1 MSSPIQSESSP
12 TRGSRERG
20 DSSEKSSSSQNLWG
34 QFEPSTLAALS
45 GLDLK
50 ARYVVEGFL
59 AGRHTSPFHGF
70 SVEFSEYR
78 EYQPGDDLRHLDW
91 QLFARSDRL
100 YIKRYTQ
107 ETNVRFYLV
116 CDTSRSMA
124 YQGTAAWGSKL
135 DVARLL
141 AAAMTWLMLGQ
152 NDAAGLLAHS
162 GHDGE
167 PELIRPSQ
175 KPSQLGLILQH
186 LEKLRPARDA
196 CLAQLLR
203 QAVRL
208 FHRRSV
214 VLLFT
219 DLLEPSA
226 DVAESLRQLRFFG
239 HECLV
244 FQVLDR
250 DELEFPFTDRTLF
263 EDLETGVRRR
273 VSPVEARAHYLERF
287 EEFMNEHRQLF
298 LALEMAHV
306 VVRNDGSPWESL
318 GRFLVER
325 GRML

>member
-1 MSSPIQSESSP
+1 MSSPIQSARSSSDEVRRRRNPKEQSDSSP
-12 TRGSRERG
+12 S
-20 DSSEKSSSSQNLWG
+20 LWG
-34 QFEPSTLAALS
+34 QFEPSTLAALR
-45 GLDLK
+45 GLDLQ

-124 YQGTAAWGSKL
+124 YRGNAAWGSKL

-141 AAAMTWLMLGQ
+141 AAALTWMMLAQ

-162 GHDGE
+162 GRDGE

-186 LEKLRPARDA
+186 LEHLRPAQDA

-208 FHRRSV
+208 LHRRSV
-214 VLLFT
+214 VLIFT
-219 DLLEPSA
+219 DLLEPSS
-226 DVAESLRQLRFFG
+226 DIAESLRQLRFLG

-250 DELEFPFTDRTLF
+250 DELEFPFTERSLF

-273 VSPVEARAHYLERF
+273 VSPAEARTRYLERF
-287 EEFMNEHRQLF
+287 EAFMNEHRQLF
-298 LALEMAHV
+298 LDLEMAHV
-306 VVRNDGSPWESL
+306 TVRNDGSPWEALS
-318 GRFLVER
+318 RFLAER